1 MISDVR
7 AWLIASGAIRPGRV
21 ADAPVDVLTPAP
33 AVIALPYLPLD
44 PRGSASARVSISGE
58 ADDQFALLYPKKAP
72 RGRRPT
78 FQKVSL

>member
-1 MISDVR
+1 MSADVR

-21 ADAPVDVLTPAP
+21 ADAPVDMLTHAP
-33 AVIALPYLPLD
+33 TIVALPYLPLD
-44 PRGSASARVSISGE
+44 TRGEVSAKVSISGE